1 MRWDPKRKRKKEYQ
15 RIMEKIT
22 VAKKSSEK
30 NIIMDM
36 EELDKIT

>member
-1 MRWDPKRKRKKEYQ
+1 
-15 RIMEKIT
+15 MEKIT

-36 EELDKIT
+36 EELDKITQAKVPNTDHKIIC